1 MIIFPV
7 MLVSVVFVFGAS
19 IGSFLNVVVYRLPAG
34 LSLLRPPSHCPHC
47 LHPLAMRDNV
57 PVFGWLWLR
66 GKCRYCRTAIA
77 PRYPIVEAVTG
88 ILFVAVLRN
97 VAGPSLL
104 NLDPVL
110 LLGHW
115 ILISWLLALALID
128 ADTMTLPN
136 PLTQSGLVLGLLYQG
151 AVGWSATGQVIG
163 LITHL
168 MGGII
173 GAVLGIWLLDAI
185 FIIGS
190 MVLGQA
196 ALGGGDAK
204 LAALMGA
211 WLGWKYLLLAG
222 FLACAF
228 GAVVGTTAMA
238 LGWLKR
244 RQPMPFGPFL
254 ALGTGVALFWGESIL
269 SIYLSLFFPAPNGL

>member
-1 MIIFPV
+1 MIIFPI
-7 MLVSVVFVFGAS
+7 MLALLVFILGAS
-19 IGSFLNVVVYRLPAG
+19 IGSFLNVVIYRVPAG
-34 LSLLRPPSHCPHC
+34 LSLLRPPSRCPQC

-57 PVFGWLWLR
+57 PVLGWLWLR

-88 ILFVAVLRN
+88 ILFVAALRN
-97 VAGPSLL
+97 IAGPALL
-104 NLDPVL
+104 NLDLVL
-110 LLGHW
+110 LVGHW
-115 ILISWLLALALID
+115 ILMSWLLALALID

-151 AVGWSATGQVIG
+151 VLGWSATGQTSGI
-163 LITHL
+163 ITHV

-204 LAALMGA
+204 LAAMMGA

-222 FLACAF
+222 FLACAL
-228 GAVVGTTAMA
+228 GAIVGTTAMA
-238 LGWLKR
+238 VGLLKR

-254 ALGTGVALFWGESIL
+254 ALGTGIALFWGEPIL
-269 SIYLSLFFPAPNGL
+269 SAYLNLFFPMPSGL